1 MGYVD
6 YSYYTDTYKG
16 SAIPETAF
24 GNLILKAEGLVNT
37 YTFNRISEI
46 MPYMDK
52 VKMCCC
58 ELAELI
64 SSHETELGK
73 GSITSEKVG
82 GYSVTYADTEK
93 IKAAFNTD
101 TKSIMFKWLAM
112 TDLLYRGCY

>member
-64 SSHETELGK
+64 LSHETELGK

-93 IKAAFNTD
+93 LKESFKDNTRD
-101 TKSIMFKWLAM
+101 IIYRWLLL
-112 TDLLYRGCY
+112 TGLLYRGR